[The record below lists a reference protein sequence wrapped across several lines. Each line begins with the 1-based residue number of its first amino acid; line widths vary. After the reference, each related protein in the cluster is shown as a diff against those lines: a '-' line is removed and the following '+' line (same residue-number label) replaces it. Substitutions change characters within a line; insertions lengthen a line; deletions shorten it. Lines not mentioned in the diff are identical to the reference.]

1 MNELSNLKPV
11 KGSTRNKNR
20 VGRGPG
26 SGNGK
31 TSGRGH
37 NGQNSRSGG
46 GVKVHFE
53 GGQMPLYR
61 RLPKFGFKN
70 PFRTE
75 YEVVSLSDLNRFDDG
90 ATVGKEQL
98 VEAGLTNKR
107 NLVKL
112 LANGEISKKLTVNV
126 DKASKAAVA
135 KVEAAGGSVEV
146 TRG

>member
-1 MNELSNLKPV
+1 LKPV